1 MSAPLHFVD
10 HIIRCHQPSN
20 QNGRKQGNERHH
32 HTIANVVHDIEKL
45 SGGAIWKLYL
55 KIENTISQLHMEEVP
70 HDVLS

>member
-1 MSAPLHFVD
+1 MNSL
-10 HIIRCHQPSN
+10 R

-55 KIENTISQLHMEEVP
+55 KIENTISKCDHRCAGTDCVR
-70 HDVLS
+70 